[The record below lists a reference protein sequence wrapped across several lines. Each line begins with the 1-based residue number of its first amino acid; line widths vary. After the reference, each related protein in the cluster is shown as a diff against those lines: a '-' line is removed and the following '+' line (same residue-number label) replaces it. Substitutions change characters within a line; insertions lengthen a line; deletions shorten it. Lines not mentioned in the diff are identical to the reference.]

1 MKPVLN
7 PQSAIRNPQFE
18 RIEAMIR
25 ARADLRPK
33 GEWFQKSP
41 EAEGGCGVTGFACTV
56 PVRGKHIYE
65 PSIQMRNRGNG
76 KGGGIAAC
84 GLAPEDLGV
93 SRSVLEDSYILQISL
108 LDPAARAQVERKYIE
123 PYFEISQ
130 GGLIP
135 TVDDYRD
142 VPLLEIRPPDVA
154 RYFVRV
160 KKDVLDRFGAEKGF
174 SGLHEREVEDEFVFQ
189 NSVKLNDEFYASL
202 GDKRAFVMSH
212 ARNLFII
219 KIVGYAEAAVQYY
232 KMENVRAHVW
242 IAHQRYP
249 TRGRVWHPGGAHP
262 FIGMNEALV
271 HNGDFAN
278 YVSVCE
284 YLAQRNLFPRFLTD
298 TEVSVMLFDLMHRVY
313 KYPVEYIIE
322 ALAPTAELDFDRL
335 PAARQR
341 IYRQI
346 QAAHMH
352 GSPDGPWFFI
362 IARTLSEG
370 RRFQLLGITDTAM
383 LRPQVFALQEGKEV
397 SIGLIC
403 SEKQA
408 IDATLASL
416 NSEDPRIM
424 PVADMYWNARG
435 GSYTDGG
442 AFLFNIVPSDYGDT
456 ILNSPS
462 KGTALSGKARE
473 FSMVS
478 PELPELRHGHYT
490 LYATDKFGAPL
501 STWRNQIHCDLSIPV
516 SMTTPVGEDSAAI
529 ENAIRDNNAD
539 ALFQYLQS
547 AMAGMEFDRLRN
559 AAAEIAGKTASRAP
573 HLGIEALTRA
583 IDRRYP
589 TGLKKRSAVLTIL
602 RDGLERIFS
611 QQPLL
616 DDAREGACRRITWN
630 TRDQLRAPRN
640 EERTLLIDARGFAA
654 QGADCDGRLAVNAY
668 NLGWRHIIHYN
679 PRGTRFHAAGF
690 GPLSDG
696 LRIDC
701 YDNPGD
707 YLGSGMD
714 GLEVHVHGNAQDQLG
729 QIAKRGKMV
738 IYGDVGQTFLYG
750 AKGGA
755 IFVMGNA
762 AGRPLINAVG
772 RPRVVINGTV
782 LDFLAES
789 FMAGDPL
796 DGGGFA
802 IVNGI
807 RFDKDG
813 NVLPLDL
820 PYAGGN
826 LLSLASGGAIYV
838 RDPHRTLVE
847 EQLNGGMY
855 APLTEEDWKLILP
868 YLRENERL
876 FGIQV
881 ERDLLTVDGVVRPAE
896 QVYTKVAPLKKAK
909 EEKTDEVGE

>member
-1 MKPVLN
+1 MKPHSCMDGIDTMDRVETL
-7 PQSAIRNPQFE
+7 
-18 RIEAMIR
+18 IR
-25 ARADLRPK
+25 ARTELRPA
-33 GEWFQKSP
+33 GDWYQRSP
-41 EAEGGCGVTGFACTV
+41 EAEGGCGVTGFACTI

-93 SRSVLEDSYILQISL
+93 SRGTLEESYILQIAL
-108 LDPAARAQVERKYIE
+108 LDPNAREEVEKKYIE
-123 PYFEISQ
+123 PYFEVSH

-135 TVDDYRD
+135 TIDDYRD
-142 VPLLEIRPPDVA
+142 VPLLEMRPPDVA

-160 KKDVLDRFGAEKGF
+160 KRDALERFATEKGL
-174 SGLHEREVEDEFVFQ
+174 SNLSEREIEDEFVFQ

-202 GDKRAFVMSH
+202 GEKRAFVVSH
-212 ARNLFII
+212 ARNLII
-219 KIVGYAEAAVQYY
+219 MKIVGYAEASVQYY
-232 KMENVRAHVW
+232 KMEDVRAHVW

-322 ALAPTAELDFDRL
+322 ALAPTTELDFDRL
-335 PAARQR
+335 SPERQR

-346 QAAHMH
+346 QASHIH

-362 IARTLSEG
+362 IARTLSEMKG
-370 RRFQLLGITDTAM
+370 FQLLGITDTAM
-383 LRPQVFALQEGKEV
+383 LRPQVFALQEGKDV

-416 NSEDPRIM
+416 NSEDPRFM
-424 PVADMYWNARG
+424 PVADQYWNARG
-435 GSYTDGG
+435 GSFTDGG
-442 AFLFNIVPSDYGDT
+442 AFLFNVVPETGHSDNGHGVKYR
-456 ILNSPS
+456 LN
-462 KGTALSGKARE
+462 T
-473 FSMVS
+473 
-478 PELPELRHGHYT
+478 
-490 LYATDKFGAPL
+490 TDKFGVPV
-501 STWRNQIHCDLSIPV
+501 STVRGQFHCDLSAPPAI
-516 SMTTPVGEDSAAI
+516 TTPDEGDSAAI
-529 ENAIRDNNAD
+529 EQAIREDD
-539 ALFQYLQS
+539 AGKLFIYLRDTMA
-547 AMAGMEFDRLRN
+547 AMDFDRLRN
-559 AAAEIAGKTASRAP
+559 AIHDLAGKASLRAP
-573 HLGIEALTRA
+573 HVGIEALTRA
-583 IDRRYP
+583 IDHRYP
-589 TGLKKRSAVLTIL
+589 TGDKKRSAVYTIL
-602 RDGLERIFS
+602 RDGLEKIFA
-611 QQPLL
+611 QQPLFG
-616 DDAREGACRRITWN
+616 DSRESAYRRITWE
-630 TRDQLRAPRN
+630 TRSQLRAPHS

-654 QGADCDGRLAVNAY
+654 EGDHCDARVAVDAY
-668 NLGWRHIIHYN
+668 NLGWRHIVHYN
-679 PRGTRFHAAGF
+679 TRGTRFHAVGF
-690 GPLSDG
+690 GPATDG

-714 GLEVHVHGNAQDQLG
+714 GLEVYVHCNAQDQAG

-738 IYGDVGQTFLYG
+738 IYGDAGQTFLYG
-750 AKGGA
+750 AKGGT
-755 IFVMGNA
+755 IFVQGNL

-772 RPRVVINGTV
+772 KPRVVINGTA

-796 DGGGFA
+796 DGGGFV

-807 RFDKDG
+807 RFDQDG
-813 NVLPLDL
+813 KVVPLDL

-855 APLTEEDWKLILP
+855 LPLTPEDWRLILP
-868 YLRENERL
+868 YLQENERL
-876 FGIQV
+876 FGIRID
-881 ERDLLTVDGVVRPAE
+881 RDLLAVDGVIKRPE
-896 QVYTKVAPLKKAK
+896 QVYQKVAPFKK
-909 EEKTDEVGE
+909 EKIKTAEITDEVGE